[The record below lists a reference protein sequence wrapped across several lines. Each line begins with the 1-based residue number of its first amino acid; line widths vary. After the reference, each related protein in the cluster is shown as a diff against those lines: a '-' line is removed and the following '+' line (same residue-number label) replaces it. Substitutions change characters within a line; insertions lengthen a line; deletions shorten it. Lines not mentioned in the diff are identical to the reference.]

1 MKLKQKSETGKKRE
15 TTFLKGPKL
24 GSLGVF
30 VFGIPGFSPVRTGG
44 LQGCQCCQGSGC
56 ALRNTNPLTHRAG
69 DRQRSATSRKCFQV
83 ENSVLFF
90 TTFSFRM
97 RRPFF
102 LLFLCFLFYFFFC
115 FLCWPEKLENQLWF
129 SCFFTCSFFC
139 CFRIPYSVFL
149 LHSKRLVCLFLLRCF
164 VLFYFAPS
172 ICRPLFSP
180 IFYITTPFI
189 ISFAKHSHTQLAVLL
204 PLAPCLF
211 FATFPL
217 CFEGGRGEVGY
228 IYWAYYLLVSF
239 RYMKLYVCAYRRQFS
254 RSFNLI
260 Y

>member
-1 MKLKQKSETGKKRE
+1 MERGERARPLP

-30 VFGIPGFSPVRTGG
+30 VFGIPGFSLARSGG

-56 ALRNTNPLTHRAG
+56 ALRNTNLLTHRAG
-69 DRQRSATSRKCFQV
+69 DCDRQRSATSRKCFQV

-90 TTFSFRM
+90 TPFSFRM

-102 LLFLCFLFYFFFC
+102 FLLFFCVFCSIFFC

-139 CFRIPYSVFL
+139 CFRIPFFCCTASDSF
-149 LHSKRLVCLFLLRCF
+149 VCFCCV

-189 ISFAKHSHTQLAVLL
+189 ISFAKHSHTRTLSSPSYSHSRLVCFSPHSRNVL
-204 PLAPCLF
+204 
-211 FATFPL
+211 
-217 CFEGGRGEVGY
+217 
-228 IYWAYYLLVSF
+228 
-239 RYMKLYVCAYRRQFS
+239 
-254 RSFNLI
+254 
-260 Y
+260 